1 VALAIFCAD
10 PQKGP
15 QRRETV
21 IVSDFSAIRP
31 GTDLLKYARELL
43 RMHDAIIGGSRS
55 PMRPRDLVARSWT
68 RVLELGLDPDGMSTC
83 DPLGMDEVERRRRE
97 SPLNGV
103 IDELKQVV
111 SSVADASH
119 FLMVVTDA
127 DGVLLWREGSSSVR
141 RRADILGF
149 SEGALWTEAMV
160 GTNAIGTALADAAPV
175 QLFSAEHFEQNQHPW
190 YCTASPI
197 HDPRTGELLGIVD
210 VSGPALTLHPAI
222 SALVETAA
230 RLAESQLWR
239 HHEDRLERLRRA
251 AAPLLATVGGPM
263 LLVDENGWVAHNSG
277 IAVRERIA
285 APRADRALAVPGLGL
300 CLPQPLGDGWLVRP
314 SGTDPTVSAELNL
327 THAPTLEVCAG
338 GEPWRSS
345 LTTRHTEIL
354 LLLHAAGPAG
364 LNAEQLSC
372 GLFGDT
378 AHVVTIR
385 AEVSRLRRAFGA
397 LVETQPYRVASGVLM
412 TLVLG
417 PSDDVAE
424 CAFVCSSSSPGVR
437 SLAAASRVH

>member
-1 VALAIFCAD
+1 M
-10 PQKGP
+10 
-15 QRRETV
+15 
-21 IVSDFSAIRP
+21 IVGNFSAIRP
-31 GTDLLKYARELL
+31 GTDLSKYARELV
-43 RMHDAIIGGSRS
+43 RMHEAIIGGSRS
-55 PMRPRDLVARSWT
+55 PMRPRDLVARSWA
-68 RVLELGLDPDGMSTC
+68 RVLELGLNPAGISTR
-83 DPLGMDEVERRRRE
+83 DPLRIDEVERRRRE

-141 RRADILGF
+141 RRADSIGLI
-149 SEGALWTEAMV
+149 EGALWTESAV
-160 GTNAIGTALADAAPV
+160 GTNAIGTSLAEAAPV

-222 SALVETAA
+222 SALVETGV

-251 AAPLLATVGGPM
+251 AAPLLATLSGPM
-263 LLVDENGWVAHNSG
+263 LLVDDNGWVAHNSG

-285 APRADRALAVPGLGL
+285 APRADRPLAIPGLGL
-300 CLPQPLGDGWLVRP
+300 CLPQPLTDGWLIRP
-314 SGTDPTVSAELNL
+314 SGTDQLVSAQLNL
-327 THAPTLEVCAG
+327 SRPPTLEVSAG
-338 GEPWRSS
+338 GEPWRST
-345 LTTRHTEIL
+345 LTNRHAEIL
-354 LLLHAAGPAG
+354 LLLHAAGPTG
-364 LNAEQLSC
+364 LNADQLSR
-372 GLFGDT
+372 GLYGDT

-397 LVETQPYRVASGVLM
+397 LVETQPYRVANGVVM
-412 TLVLG
+412 TVVQG
-417 PSDDVAE
+417 PTDDIAD
-424 CAFVCSSSSPGVR
+424 CAFVQSSKSPGVR
-437 SLAAASRVH
+437 TLAAASRVP